1 MTGKTISTSGHLSGE
16 IREYCL
22 STSASM
28 QVLNPYHLAL
38 FRLLPGLLLSPTP
51 LADAMALPGPAPGDE
66 FPPSA
71 PSPSPPPLAPL
82 LRADRGGAL
91 PLADVF
97 ALPVPLLADS
107 GAFPLADDILLE
119 LTLDLPLALPLAFPL
134 ADAAAAALRLA

>member
-1 MTGKTISTSGHLSGE
+1 
-16 IREYCL
+16 
-22 STSASM
+22 M
-28 QVLNPYHLAL
+28 QVLSPYHLAL

-66 FPPSA
+66 SPPSA